1 MRTILRSLRRRRVAL
16 LGTALVLALFLVAV
30 AAAAAAL
37 ELRAGDILVSAES
50 GFSPRS
56 LPRTRNAPI
65 TVHGGGTIST
75 ASGALPPILQKIT
88 LEFDRHGAV
97 QTSGLPV
104 CTMAK
109 LQATTVAQA
118 RRNCPNAIVG
128 EGEGKAVIAF
138 PESRPFPVS
147 TPITIFNGPREHGDP
162 TAIAH
167 AYLSVPIPTTYI
179 IPIVIERVHDGV
191 YGYRV
196 QVNLPSIAGGA
207 GVPISGSVRV
217 GRKWTFEGHRY
228 SYLSA
233 RCETGRLQAKG
244 EFSFSDGN
252 VLFGTFIKACKVR
265 K

>member
-1 MRTILRSLRRRRVAL
+1 MGAIYRVGRLHAAL
-16 LGTALVLALFLVAV
+16 IGAALIAAVLF
-30 AAAAAAL
+30 AAAIASAL
-37 ELRAGDILVSAES
+37 ELRAGDILVNAES
-50 GFSPRS
+50 GFSPHS
-56 LPRTRNAPI
+56 LPRTHNAPI

-75 ASGALPPILQKIT
+75 ISGALPPVLKTIA

-97 QTSGLPV
+97 QTTGLPI
-104 CTMAK
+104 CTVAK
-109 LQATTVAQA
+109 LKATTPLQA
-118 RRNCPNAIVG
+118 RHICPNAIVG

-138 PESRPFPVS
+138 PESRPFSVS
-147 TPITIFNGPREHGDP
+147 TPITIFNGPRQHGAP

-179 IPIVIERVHDGV
+179 VPIVIERVHDGV

-196 QVNLPSIAGGA
+196 RVNLPSIAGGA

-217 GRKWTFEGHRY
+217 GRKWAFKGHRY

-233 RCETGRLQAKG
+233 RCETGRLQARG

-252 VLFGTFIKACKVR
+252 TLFGTFLRACKVR
-265 K
+265 R